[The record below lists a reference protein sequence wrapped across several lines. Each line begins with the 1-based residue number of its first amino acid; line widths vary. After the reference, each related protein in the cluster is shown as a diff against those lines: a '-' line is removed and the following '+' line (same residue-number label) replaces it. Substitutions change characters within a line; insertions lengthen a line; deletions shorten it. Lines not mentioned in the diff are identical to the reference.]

1 MATKCNDKIT
11 KVSQTSPENPLETV
25 SSETEN
31 IGFNVEIIN
40 KKEGQK

>member
-1 MATKCNDKIT
+1 MATKFDDKIT
-11 KVSQTSPENPLETV
+11 KVSKTSTENPLETM
-25 SSETEN
+25 SSKTEN

>member
-11 KVSQTSPENPLETV
+11 KVSQTSTENPLETV